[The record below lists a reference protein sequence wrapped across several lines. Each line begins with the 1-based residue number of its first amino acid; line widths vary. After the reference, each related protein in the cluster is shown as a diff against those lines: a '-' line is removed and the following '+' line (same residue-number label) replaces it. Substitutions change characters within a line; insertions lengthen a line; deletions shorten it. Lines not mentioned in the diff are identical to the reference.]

1 MKVIYKALTRELVQN
16 IGLSITF
23 LNAVLII
30 EKLFKLTKIFASVG
44 IDLLN
49 LVVIIILLQPQLL
62 DFTIPMALLLSVLL
76 TYGRTQADNEMT
88 IFMVSGM
95 PYKKAFKPAMYIG
108 LIAFFV
114 ALVMS
119 FYLAPA
125 GVTLVREKVLSCLA
139 ERAPLGLEEGV
150 FNQGFKD
157 VTIFVKEKPD
167 TLRLKE
173 VVIFDERKNDT
184 KIVIA
189 KEGVIKKEK
198 DNINLSL
205 LDGKLYFNKGSSL
218 NEVSFKEYIFK
229 LSPNIEQIAKKISEL
244 STAEL
249 VSKIKTDRDKVVD
262 YKLELYKRF
271 ALPVLCIISIFLA
284 PSLCLLVGRSGRIG
298 GITVGLAIFAVYY
311 IFMIYG
317 ANLAKTGKVSPEV
330 GSLIPVLFMGLLAF
344 VMYNRIKR

>member
-1 MKVIYKALTRELVQN
+1 MKVIYGSLTRELIQN
-16 IGLSITF
+16 IALSIAF

-30 EKLFKLTKIFASVG
+30 EKLFKLSKIFASVG
-44 IDLLN
+44 IDLPN
-49 LVVIIILLQPQLL
+49 LVLLIILLQPQLL
-62 DFTIPMALLLSVLL
+62 IFTIPMALLLGVLL

-88 IFMVSGM
+88 IYMVSGM
-95 PYKKAFKPAMYIG
+95 PYKKTFKPAIYIATA
-108 LIAFFV
+108 AFF
-114 ALVMS
+114 LTTLMS

-125 GVTLVREKVLSCLA
+125 GVSLVREKILSILA

-167 TLRLKE
+167 SLHLKE
-173 VVIFDERKNDT
+173 VVIFDERKNET

-205 LDGKLYFNKGSSL
+205 LDGKAYFNKGTSL

-229 LSPNIEQIAKKISEL
+229 LSPNIDPIAKKISEL
-244 STAEL
+244 SLIEL
-249 VSKIKTDRDKVVD
+249 FSKIVTERSKSID
-262 YKLELYKRF
+262 YKLELYKRL
-271 ALPVLCIISIFLA
+271 ALPILCIISVFLA
-284 PSLCLLVGRSGRIG
+284 PSLCLIVGKSGRIG
-298 GITVGLAIFAVYY
+298 GITVGLAIFAIYY

-317 ANLAKTGKVSPEV
+317 ANVAKAGKTSAEV
-330 GSLIPVLFMGLLAF
+330 GSLMPVLVMGFLAF
-344 VMYNRIKR
+344 VIYFRIKK